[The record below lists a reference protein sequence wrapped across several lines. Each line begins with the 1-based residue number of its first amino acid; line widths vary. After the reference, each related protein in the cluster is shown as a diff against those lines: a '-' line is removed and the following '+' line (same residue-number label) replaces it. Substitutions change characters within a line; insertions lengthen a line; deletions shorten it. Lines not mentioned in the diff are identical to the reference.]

1 MADYYNVTT
10 NTGDAEIAAAIASN
24 TKLAITHI
32 AFGDG
37 NGSVPTPN
45 KTRTSLIREVHRQ
58 AVTKYER
65 HPTNANWI
73 VIETIIPSNVGG
85 FTIRE
90 MGVIANGK
98 LISHGSHAPFEK
110 VTDPTGVSE
119 YRIKFTQ
126 NIKDGNVVNIT
137 LDESLIYASQAWVN
151 ENYIPRADIV
161 NNLTT
166 ADATK
171 PLSAAQ
177 GKVLQDNKLGKTENA
192 VSATKLQTSRT
203 IGGVAFDGTTNI
215 DLPGVNTAGN
225 QNTSGNAATATKLQT
240 SRTIGG
246 VAFDG
251 TTNIDLPGVNI
262 AGNQNTS
269 GNAATATKLNTARK
283 INGVNFDGTAD
294 ILVPDNWEYIPY
306 GADLNNYTTA
316 GHYFCDQDTVG
327 ASVWNSP
334 IAYSFTL
341 SVDQTA
347 GVVQRIVGYLGA
359 NAIEYKRTYYS
370 GTWSQWDKVYS
381 SRHLPSKIDLVSTS
395 ETNDNSFILKYT
407 DGDKSSFFYD
417 NAAGKHFDAYTSG
430 FFASKKTGS
439 YFGLGAS
446 PITKKIKA
454 MTGVVRENGTI
465 DLASSL
471 TLLDN
476 NSTNIM
482 SSISV
487 LSWQA
492 DTNEHWSTGIEFKA
506 SPNSLAKSSI
516 SAFGPPNDVSQ
527 LQFVLDSTAP
537 WEKGNGKGIWIDRN
551 EIYSNQ
557 KFNMYNGLDVHGD
570 ASIAN
575 NYVTGSVFCKKY
587 KSDDRFWFTNN
598 NESIGQGINVGNLF
612 VGSGFSNAANTPNQG
627 ILSTGMISTQTGFDG
642 VSLSIDNRTL
652 KPFEVSKSGSRPYFV
667 TEGGLING
675 GVWGSYGD
683 FLSLNTYGDASAGY
697 QNGLFFAKDVKR
709 IVHYQASIDAS
720 VWGIGKVLAY
730 VDDNVASATKLQTAR
745 TISIGGAVQGSAFFD
760 GSSDISINTSSN
772 HGVIRAYANFN
783 GVSNYFRKNVG
794 IASIENQGS
803 GRYLVTLS
811 NAAPDANYIVQ
822 ATCSHARNDAGSV
835 ILDPTFVQTV
845 NQFRLRCNFG
855 GDNTV
860 GSFAPEFLN
869 ILITY

>member
-151 ENYIPRADIV
+151 ENYVPRADIID
-161 NNLTT
+161 NLTT

-177 GKVLQDNKLGKTENA
+177 GKVLQDSKLGKTENA
-192 VSATKLQTSRT
+192 VSATKLQ
-203 IGGVAFDGTTNI
+203 
-215 DLPGVNTAGN
+215 
-225 QNTSGNAATATKLQT
+225 
-240 SRTIGG
+240 
-246 VAFDG
+246 
-251 TTNIDLPGVNI
+251 
-262 AGNQNTS
+262 
-269 GNAATATKLNTARK
+269 TARK

-294 ILVPDNWEYIPY
+294 ILVPDNWQYIPY

-316 GHYFCDQDTVG
+316 GYYFCDQDTVG

-359 NAIEYKRTYYS
+359 NAIEYKRTYYN
-370 GTWSQWDKVYS
+370 GFWSQWDKVYS
-381 SRHLPSKIDLVSTS
+381 SRHLPSKIDLVSTA

-407 DGDKSSFFYD
+407 DGDKSSFFFD
-417 NAAGKHFDAYTSG
+417 NGAGKHFDAFASG
-430 FFASKKTGS
+430 FFASKKAGS

-446 PITKKIKA
+446 PVTKKIKA
-454 MTGVVRENGTI
+454 MTGIVRENGSI
-465 DLASSL
+465 DLASST

-476 NSTNIM
+476 NSANIM
-482 SSISV
+482 SSTSV

-492 DTNEHWSTGIEFKA
+492 DTIENWCTGIEFKA
-506 SPNSLAKSSI
+506 SPNPLAKSSI
-516 SAFGPPNDVSQ
+516 TAFGPPNDVSQ

-551 EIYSNQ
+551 QIYSNQ
-557 KFNMYNGLDVHGD
+557 HFNMYNRLDVHGD
-570 ASIAN
+570 ASSAN
-575 NYVTGSVFCKKY
+575 NYVTGSVFCKRY

-598 NESIGQGINVGNLF
+598 NESLGQGINVGNLF
-612 VGSGFSNAANTPNQG
+612 VGSDFSNQASTPSQG

-642 VSLSIDNRTL
+642 VSFAIDNRTL
-652 KPFEVSKSGSRPYFV
+652 KPYEVSKNGSRPYFV
-667 TEGGLING
+667 TEGGLIHG
-675 GVWGSYGD
+675 AAWGSYGD
-683 FLSLNTYGDASAGY
+683 FLSLNTYKDVSAGY
-697 QNGLFFAKDVKR
+697 QNGLFFAKDSRR

-720 VWGIGKVLAY
+720 VWGNGRTLAY

-745 TISIGGAVQGSAFFD
+745 TISIGGAVQGSAVFD
-760 GSSDISINTSSN
+760 GSSNISINTSSN

-794 IASIENQGS
+794 IASIENQGN

-811 NAAPDANYIVQ
+811 NVAPDANYIVQ

-835 ILDPTFVQTV
+835 NLDPTFVQTV
-845 NQFRLRCNFG
+845 NQFRLKCNYG

-860 GSFAPEFLN
+860 GSFTPEFLN